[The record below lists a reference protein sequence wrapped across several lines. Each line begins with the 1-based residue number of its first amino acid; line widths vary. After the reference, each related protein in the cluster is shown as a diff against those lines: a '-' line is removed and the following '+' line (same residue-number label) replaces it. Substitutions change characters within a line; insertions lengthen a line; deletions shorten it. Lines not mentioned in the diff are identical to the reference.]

1 MNGGYSM
8 IDCTGLDL
16 GNLGTVTGLYEKA
29 KAAINT
35 GKPLV
40 LKGVKN
46 NTQEYSNIPAYGG
59 IQSSTAVLLTF
70 YPVKLRVSNED
81 VVTSLD

>member
-16 GNLGTVTGLYEKA
+16 ANLGTVNGLYEKT
-29 KAAINT
+29 KTAIGT

-46 NTQEYSNIPAYGG
+46 NTQNYTDIVAYGG
-59 IQSSTAVLLTF
+59 IESSTSVLLSF
-70 YPVKLRVSNED
+70 SNITLHISNQD
-81 VVTSLD
+81 VVST